1 MAKQPKFADGTM
13 VPVEKSRAELEAL
26 LERHGAREF
35 AVFRDAELTR
45 IVFRMKERMVR
56 QEVRVPDRKAFE
68 KDPRSTWKRRPEKQ
82 VLDAVDAEHRRRW
95 RVLLLIVKGKL
106 ELIASGESSFEREFL
121 ADTLLP
127 NGDTVAEAML
137 PRIAQAYASGEM
149 PPLMLGPG
157 GK

>member
-1 MAKQPKFADGTM
+1 MAKAPKFAEGTV
-13 VPVEKSRAELEAL
+13 VPVDKSRAELERL
-26 LERHGAREF
+26 LEQHGAQEF
-35 AVFRDAELTR
+35 AVFRGPDLTR
-45 IVFRMKERMVR
+45 IVFRMRERMVR
-56 QEVRVPDRKAFE
+56 QEVRVPERKLFE
-68 KDPRSTWKRRPEKQ
+68 KDPRSTWKRRTETQ
-82 VLDAVDAEHRRRW
+82 IAEAVDQEHRRRW

-137 PRIAQAYASGEM
+137 PRIAEAYASGTM